1 MKKKVLMAMGIVLM
15 CGLVGCGSKESVEK
29 EVSTNKQVEKEDSVD
44 SDTKNPYKEVK
55 MSENRLINATSNMQ
69 VPEEWIPSM
78 SYDFCYTDKGKLF
91 MFTKD
96 GASSFRI
103 ETCKTLE
110 EMPNACLEDM
120 VNILSTSKSG
130 YSAGAEIS
138 IIEQAVITINDK
150 EMLKV
155 KGNVK
160 DEDEGLEHNMI
171 AYFTFHEPCQ
181 EKTEPY
187 PVYFAYFYPDGTDEE
202 EMEAYAY
209 ASAESLEL
217 KE

>member
-1 MKKKVLMAMGIVLM
+1 M
-15 CGLVGCGSKESVEK
+15 E
-29 EVSTNKQVEKEDSVD
+29 
-44 SDTKNPYKEVK
+44 
-55 MSENRLINATSNMQ
+55 MSENRLINATSTL
-69 VPEEWIPSM
+69 VYPKEWICTM
-78 SYDFCYTDKGKLF
+78 DYQFCYTDKGKLF
-91 MFTKD
+91 MLTNDAKS
-96 GASSFRI
+96 ANSINS
-103 ETCKTLE
+103 CKTLD
-110 EMPNACLEDM
+110 EMPNACMEDM
-120 VNILSTSKSG
+120 SKMLWTTQSS
-130 YSAGAEIS
+130 YSAGLELSFIQQ
-138 IIEQAVITINDK
+138 EVVTVNGK

-171 AYFTFHEPCQ
+171 AYFTFHKAYKD
-181 EKTEPY
+181 KTEPY